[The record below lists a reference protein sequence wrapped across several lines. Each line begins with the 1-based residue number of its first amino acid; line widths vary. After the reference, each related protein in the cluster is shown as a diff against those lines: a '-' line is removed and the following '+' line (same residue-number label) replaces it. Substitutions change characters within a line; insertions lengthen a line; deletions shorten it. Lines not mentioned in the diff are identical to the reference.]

1 MAFNIEL
8 FKGAMKLGGARPDKF
23 QVNITNPVNG
33 VGDIQVP
40 FMCKASRLPPSTLT
54 TIPLKYFG
62 RTVNFAGVREFPDW
76 TVTLFN
82 DEDFAIR
89 NAMEAWHNAIN
100 SPAGNLRQL
109 DNASPLLYKSD
120 ASVTQFSKTGVPLR
134 IYKFKG
140 LFPSEIGEIALD
152 WENGEQIET
161 YDVTFKY
168 DYHEISGGVT
178 GNA

>member
-1 MAFNIEL
+1 MNIEL

-23 QVNITNPVNG
+23 SVTISNPVNG

-40 FMCKASRLPPSTLT
+40 FMCKAARIPTSTIQT
-54 TIPLKYFG
+54 FPVKYFG
-62 RTVNFAGVREFPDW
+62 REIQFAGNKTYEDW
-76 TVTLFN
+76 TVTILN

-89 NAMEAWHNAIN
+89 NAMEEWHNAIN
-100 SPAGNLRQL
+100 SPLGFRAL

-120 ASVTQFSKTGVPLR
+120 ATVTQFSKTGLPLR

-140 LFPSEIGEIALD
+140 IFPATIGEITLD
-152 WENGEQIET
+152 WETGEQIEQF
-161 YDVTFKY
+161 DVTFKV
-168 DYHEISGGVT
+168 DYYEVVGGVT